1 MPGTVIANEAFE
13 AAADP
18 GQGGGLTRIA
28 DRRTGTELLRG
39 LGNELVLAEEYPAH
53 PRWGEGPWLLC
64 PKGPGSGSGGAPAEV
79 AAQRCPLGSRLVARF
94 CLGDLRITQETI
106 L

>member
-94 CLGDLRITQETI
+94 CLGDLRITQ
-106 L
+106 